1 MPHPPTAPFLVFEG
15 VDGCGKSTQA
25 QLTANW
31 LQQQG
36 YTVTLTREPGGTALA
51 EHVRALLLDPA
62 IPCVARAELLLMLAA
77 RAQHVAERILP
88 AVQSG
93 TIVISDRFSLSSL
106 AYQGYGRGVPL
117 EDIRVANAVA
127 TAGLA
132 PDVTLLIDVPLDGA
146 LARIGERQDRFEG
159 EGRGFLQRVI
169 DGYHA
174 LASHDASI
182 RTIDGTGTIQ
192 DVQCAIREVLQPLLT
207 HYKSTGGVTL

>member
-1 MPHPPTAPFLVFEG
+1 MPHSPIAPFIVFEG

-36 YTVTLTREPGGTALA
+36 YTVMLTREPGGTALA
-51 EHVRALLLDPA
+51 EHVRGLLLDPS
-62 IPCVARAELLLMLAA
+62 IPCSARAELLLMLAA
-77 RAQHVAERILP
+77 RAQHVDERILP

-93 TIVISDRFSLSSL
+93 TTVISDRFALSSL
-106 AYQGYGRGVPL
+106 AYQGYGRGLPL

-132 PDVTLLIDVPLDGA
+132 PNVTLLIDVPLDGV

-159 EGRGFLQRVI
+159 EGREFLQRVI

-174 LASHDASI
+174 LARQDDLI
-182 RTIDGTGTIQ
+182 WTIDGTGTIE
-192 DVQCAIREVLQPLLT
+192 DVQRAIREVLQPLLT
-207 HYKSTGGVTL
+207 HC